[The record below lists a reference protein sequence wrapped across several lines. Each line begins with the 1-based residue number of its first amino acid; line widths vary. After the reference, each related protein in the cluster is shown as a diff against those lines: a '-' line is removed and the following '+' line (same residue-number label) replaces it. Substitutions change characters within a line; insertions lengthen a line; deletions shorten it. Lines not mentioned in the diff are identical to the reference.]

1 MFGFVIG
8 ALSLVGLVK
17 VLRAG
22 RGYGRMGACGGRGWG
37 GGGHGWQSGHG
48 WGGHGWGGHHG
59 GWGRGGWGH
68 GGGHDGRDGG
78 WESRGEGRGHGGW
91 AHGGWSERG
100 RNAFGLR
107 WVFERLDTTPG
118 QEKVIRQA
126 YDEVRASMNA
136 GRGELDA
143 SRREIAAAIRTG
155 NIDETQ
161 MGALYARHDEAL
173 RTMRTT
179 FFGALA
185 KVTEALDEDQRKT
198 LADML
203 DRQGGGFFGGGPY
216 RN

>member
-8 ALSLVGLVK
+8 ALSLIGLVK
-17 VLRAG
+17 ALRAG
-22 RGYGRMGACGGRGWG
+22 RGCGYGRMGACGGRGW
-37 GGGHGWQSGHG
+37 H
-48 WGGHGWGGHHG
+48 GGHGWGHHH
-59 GWGRGGWGH
+59 GGWGH
-68 GGGHDGRDGG
+68 GGGWGHHGGGGG
-78 WESRGEGRGHGGW
+78 WGHHGGGW
-91 AHGGWSERG
+91 GRHESGGQQSG

-126 YDEVRASMNA
+126 FDEVREAMSS
-136 GRGELDA
+136 GQGELEA
-143 SRREIAAAIRTG
+143 TRREIAAAIRSG
-155 NIDETQ
+155 QIDETQ
-161 MGALYARHDEAL
+161 MGELYARHDEKL
-173 RTMRTT
+173 RAVRTT

-203 DRQGGGFFGGGPY
+203 DRGQGGFFGGPY